1 MGNTPFLAGIPEEQ
15 GQLGTPICTQKD
27 SIKLDLEETG

>member
-1 MGNTPFLAGIPEEQ
+1 MGNTPFLARISEEQ

-27 SIKLDLEETG
+27 NIKLDLKETG